1 MMNERVNSLRYTEED
16 MVKGLCIGIGFG
28 VAVGCL
34 ILGSMPMGLCLGI
47 SLGSAVGAVSGLIKD
62 KKSAQKEELG
72 KLK

>member
-72 KLK
+72 ELK

>member
-1 MMNERVNSLRYTEED
+1 MMNERVNDLRYTEED

-62 KKSAQKEELG
+62 IKSADKEELG
-72 KLK
+72 ELK